1 MNVPKT
7 TRMARMA
14 IRLGVVAAIAAGGGV
29 ASAAPAVAGSNGQQ
43 VYIDGGP
50 SKGFATLIGPNQHDS
65 TTVSPTIWLD
75 DNGYGQLNN
84 WWWKGNVEV
93 HIWNRDGSYTGAR
106 RCAVPA
112 SQWWS
117 NWTKC

>member
-1 MNVPKT
+1 V
-7 TRMARMA
+7 
-14 IRLGVVAAIAAGGGV
+14 AGG
-29 ASAAPAVAGSNGQQ
+29 NGQQ

-50 SKGFATLIGPNQHDS
+50 SRGFATLIGPNQHDS

-93 HIWNRDGSYTGAR
+93 HIWNSNGTYTGAR
-106 RCAVPA
+106 NCAVPV

>member
-1 MNVPKT
+1 MNVSKT

-14 IRLGVVAAIAAGGGV
+14 IRLGVVAAIAAGGV
-29 ASAAPAVAGSNGQQ
+29 ASANPAVAGSNGQQ

-50 SKGFATLIGPNQHDS
+50 SRGFATLIGPNQHDS

-75 DNGYGQLNN
+75 ENGYGQLNN
-84 WWWKGNVEV
+84 WWWKGRVEV
-93 HIWNRDGSYTGAR
+93 NIWNSDGTYTGAR
-106 RCAVPA
+106 HCAVPV